1 MNISMIKSYN
11 IFQLKIHTGRSS
23 IYQFLNFGPVEE
35 SIEKQDE
42 EQTNFLLQKFSS
54 QLNIV

>member
-1 MNISMIKSYN
+1 MKISIIKSYN
-11 IFQLKIHTGRSS
+11 IFLIKNS
-23 IYQFLNFGPVEE
+23 FGPVEQ

-42 EQTNFLLQKFSS
+42 EQTHFLLQKFDS